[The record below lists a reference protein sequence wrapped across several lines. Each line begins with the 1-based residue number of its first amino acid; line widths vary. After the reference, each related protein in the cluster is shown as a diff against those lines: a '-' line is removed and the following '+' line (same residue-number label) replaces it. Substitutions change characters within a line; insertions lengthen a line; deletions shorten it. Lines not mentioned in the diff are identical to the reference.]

1 MVEIK
6 LHKVNHDQQGAE
18 AEPDRASQLKKKII
32 KPDGDKPI
40 IDNDEPNQGVE
51 APAFDTTTE
60 SFEPTAIDEPMEEVD
75 TEKVSNILSGDELA
89 EIKRQLMAQVVD
101 ELKDDRTRK
110 LEEAKF
116 RREQEDEEHQRY
128 IVKMKNSPDP
138 WVDIIGWVRTD
149 EGVKVELEWNDAFV
163 DYLRANGIKGTDD
176 ESLVQRWVTLLLRD
190 MADGMEDRFG
200 TDE

>member
-1 MVEIK
+1 MT
-6 LHKVNHDQQGAE
+6 
-18 AEPDRASQLKKKII
+18 
-32 KPDGDKPI
+32 DGNKPI
-40 IDNDEPNQGVE
+40 ID
-51 APAFDTTTE
+51 
-60 SFEPTAIDEPMEEVD
+60 IDEPEIGTEAVVD
-75 TEKVSNILSGDELA
+75 ESAQAGTVDGEKISNILSGEELA
-89 EIKRQLMAQVVD
+89 EIKKQLMAQLVD

-110 LEEAKF
+110 MEEAKF
-116 RREQEDEEHQRY
+116 RREQEDEEQQRY
-128 IVKMKNSPDP
+128 INKMKCSPDP

-149 EGVKVELEWNDAFV
+149 EGVKIELEWNDAFV